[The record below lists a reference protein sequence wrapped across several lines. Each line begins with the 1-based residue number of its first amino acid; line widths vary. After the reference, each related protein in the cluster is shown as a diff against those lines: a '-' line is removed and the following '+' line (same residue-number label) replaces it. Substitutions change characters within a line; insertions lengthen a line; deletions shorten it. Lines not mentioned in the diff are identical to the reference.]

1 MAATPEARVKKAVR
15 KVLEEVGAYSF
26 WPVQMGLG
34 ARTVDVLVCHK
45 SKFFGFE
52 IKAPGEKPTALQ
64 SLCMRKIREA
74 GGETLVIDSVEM
86 AGHLKDWLEIHT
98 AEDVLE

>member
-1 MAATPEARVKKAVR
+1 MAATPEATVKKVVR
-15 KVLEEVGAYSF
+15 KILKEVGAYSF
-26 WPVQMGLG
+26 WPVQMGMG
-34 ARTVDVLVCHK
+34 ARTVDVLVCYR

-64 SLCMRKIREA
+64 SLCMRKIMEA

-86 AGHLKDWLEIHT
+86 AGHLEHWLEIHT
-98 AEDVLE
+98 ATEVLE